1 VPVDHFPSTH
11 ATWIDAQLTIA
22 ERSRAAGDAVGEIN
36 AIDALRRHLME
47 RYHAALRAYVCGGS
61 LRRLGEPDELVGGFF
76 ADRACQPGFL
86 MQWRESGLPLRRWM
100 MTGINFYG
108 KSVIRERSR
117 DRENPA
123 GEIDGGSLVEESD
136 AVRAFE
142 RAWALAVLNHAL
154 EQVHA
159 ALAAQGRLDDFAIFR
174 RRVIHGE
181 AYETIAPMVGRSAQQ
196 CAGATRLVTDRLRE
210 ALRGSLR
217 DEGVPHADI
226 DAALG
231 EVYEVFGIAR
241 RVEGGS

>member
-1 VPVDHFPSTH
+1 MPTDRFPSTH

-22 ERSRAAGDAVGEIN
+22 ERSRAAGDAAREGN
-36 AIDALRRHLME
+36 AIDALRQHLME
-47 RYHAALRAYVCGGS
+47 RYHGALRAYVCGGS

-76 ADRACQPGFL
+76 AERACRPGFL
-86 MQWRESGLPLRRWM
+86 VQWRESGLPLRRWM
-100 MTGINFYG
+100 MTGINLYG

-117 DRENPA
+117 DREAPV
-123 GEIDGGSLVEESD
+123 GQVDEESLVEDSD

-154 EQVHA
+154 ALVHA
-159 ALAAQGRLDDFAIFR
+159 DLAAQGRLEEFGIFR
-174 RRVIHGE
+174 RRVVQGE
-181 AYETIAPMVGRSAQQ
+181 AYETIAPTVGRSAQQ

-210 ALRGSLR
+210 ALRNSLR

-226 DAALG
+226 DAALA

-241 RVEGGS
+241 RADGGA

>member
-1 VPVDHFPSTH
+1 VPTDRFPSTH

-22 ERSRAAGDAVGEIN
+22 ERSRAAGDAAREGN
-36 AIDALRRHLME
+36 AIDALRQHLME
-47 RYHAALRAYVCGGS
+47 RYHGALRAYVCGGS

-76 ADRACQPGFL
+76 AERACRPGFL
-86 MQWRESGLPLRRWM
+86 VQWRESGLPLRRWM
-100 MTGINFYG
+100 MTGINLYG

-117 DRENPA
+117 DREAPV
-123 GEIDGGSLVEESD
+123 GQVDEESLVEDSD

-154 EQVHA
+154 ALVHA
-159 ALAAQGRLDDFAIFR
+159 DLAAQGRLEEFGIFR
-174 RRVIHGE
+174 RRVVQGE
-181 AYETIAPMVGRSAQQ
+181 AYETIAPTVGRSAQQ

-210 ALRGSLR
+210 ALRNSLR

-226 DAALG
+226 DAALA

-241 RVEGGS
+241 RADGGA

>member
-1 VPVDHFPSTH
+1 VPTDHFPSTH

-22 ERSRAAGDAVGEIN
+22 ERSRAAGDAAGEGN

-76 ADRACQPGFL
+76 AERACRPGFL
-86 MQWRESGLPLRRWM
+86 VQWRASGLPLRRWM
-100 MTGINFYG
+100 MTGINLYG
-108 KSVIRERSR
+108 KGVIRERSR
-117 DRENPA
+117 DREVPV
-123 GEIDGGSLVEESD
+123 GQVDEGSLVEESD

-154 EQVHA
+154 AQVHA
-159 ALAAQGRLDDFAIFR
+159 ELAAQGRLEDFGIFR
-174 RRVIHGE
+174 RRVVQGE
-181 AYETIAPMVGRSAQQ
+181 AYETIAPTVGRSAQQ

-210 ALRGSLR
+210 ALRSSLR

-241 RVEGGS
+241 RADDGA